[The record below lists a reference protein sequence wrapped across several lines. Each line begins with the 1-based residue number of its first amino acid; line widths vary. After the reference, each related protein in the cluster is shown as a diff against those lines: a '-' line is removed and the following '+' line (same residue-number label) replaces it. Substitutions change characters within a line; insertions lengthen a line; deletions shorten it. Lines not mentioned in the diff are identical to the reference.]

1 MFPEPFFPGFEPRR
15 FQVDDIG
22 IHALVGGSGPP
33 LALVHGAPQSCVL
46 WRHVAPRL
54 AQDFTLV
61 IPDLRGYGR
70 SDKPEQGD
78 YSKRRMAADIVSVMR
93 QSGFERFALAGHD
106 RGARVSR
113 RLAKDHPGAVTRL
126 AILDIAPT
134 AYIYANV
141 DRRVAANMWHWFFLI
156 QRAPGPER
164 LMGPQAELYIRALAN
179 LAGSDPDAIEDYVA
193 TNATP
198 AGFHGMCE
206 DYRAGAG
213 IDLEHDAAD
222 ADRAI
227 EIPTLVLW
235 GANSPSTGA
244 VFDMEAAWRPEAT
257 DLRFA
262 SLPCGHFIPEEKPNE
277 TTEALLEFFR

>member
-1 MFPEPFFPGFEPRR
+1 MFPEPFFPGFQSRR
-15 FQVDDIG
+15 FQVEDVG

-33 LALVHGAPQSCVL
+33 LALVHGAPQSGIL

-54 AQDFTLV
+54 AQEFTV
-61 IPDLRGYGR
+61 IVPDLRGYGR
-70 SDKPEQGD
+70 SDKPEKGD

-93 QSGFERFALAGHD
+93 QSGFDRFHFAGHD

-113 RLAKDHPGAVTRL
+113 RLAKDHPDVVTRL

-164 LMGPQAELYIRALAN
+164 LMGAQAEVFIRALAN
-179 LAGSDPDAIEDYVA
+179 LAGSEPEAIEDYVA
-193 TNATP
+193 TNGNP
-198 AGFHGMCE
+198 AAFHAMCE

-213 IDLEHDAAD
+213 IDLEHDRAD
-222 ADRAI
+222 ADQPIRV
-227 EIPTLVLW
+227 PTLVLW

-244 VFDMEAAWRPEAT
+244 LFDIEAAWRPEAA
-257 DLRFA
+257 DLRLA
-262 SLPCGHFIPEEKPNE
+262 SLPCGHFIPEEKPAE
-277 TTEALLEFFR
+277 TIAALLDFFR